1 MFIYFIINFSLLFF
15 ACPHLLLNSCLL
27 TGKKQREEERK
38 YLVST
43 EILARSTKHDSTMD
57 PIMAK
62 LD

>member
-43 EILARSTKHDSTMD
+43 EIIAQSEKHDSTMD